1 MYLSSTYVCT
11 DVGFFGCFKTS
22 REFLVSRTWE
32 RKFYLLF
39 SPNTISSNTS
49 PHPFFIIE
57 DLEAEEK
64 IFQRTKIMLQ
74 NGFGL
79 LTQENDGCPVYPLFS
94 YLNFIC
100 RVIFFVLIFALIFGK
115 RTLKMWIKHIAKRWF
130 WAEFTQC
137 NSSRIFSSVAIL
149 PK

>member
-1 MYLSSTYVCT
+1 MYLSSMYVCT

-100 RVIFFVLIFALIFGK
+100 RVIFCLDICLDIWKTNLENVNKAHSKTMVL
-115 RTLKMWIKHIAKRWF
+115 
-130 WAEFTQC
+130 
-137 NSSRIFSSVAIL
+137 S
-149 PK
+149 